1 VLLELRN
8 ISKRF
13 PGVVALDDVSIGF
26 ARGEVHAL
34 AGENGAGKSTL
45 IKVIAGRYRPDGGQV
60 LFHDKVVDIT
70 DPLKA
75 SRMGISVV
83 YQEYNLLPKLTVQDN
98 VLLGREP
105 RTPRGSLNRAAGR
118 AEVEALAARMK
129 VSLSPDSFVADLG
142 AAEAKIVEI
151 MKALASHVEVLILDE
166 PTAALP
172 EKDVAALFAV
182 IRSLRDAGV
191 TVLYISHR
199 LDEIFA
205 IADRVTVLK
214 DGQRVGTWPVASMT
228 RDLLIRSMVGRE
240 LTDIYPERRASAD
253 GQEVFTGEG
262 LSDGKNL
269 SGISFRLRAGE
280 ILGVGGMTGNGQR
293 EFIRSLFGAHPLTD
307 GKLRFRGREVR
318 ISSPRRA
325 MDLGI
330 GFIPDDRRNEGLS
343 VSQSVLR
350 NLSLPSLGLR
360 QTAGVIRRR
369 REKEA
374 AGRIVESLEIKCAAV
389 TQPVR
394 SMSGGNQQRVVIGKW
409 IPLSPAVL
417 LFHEPTL
424 GIDVGARAEI
434 YRLMRSLTAQ
444 GVAIIMVSSDMIE
457 LLNVPDRILVFS
469 RGKISAEFAAGEAS
483 EEAVM
488 LAASGG
494 GEQS

>member
-1 VLLELRN
+1 MVLELKN

-26 ARGEVHAL
+26 AKGEVHAL

-45 IKVIAGRYRPDGGQV
+45 IKVIAGRYRPDEGRI
-60 LFHDKVVDIT
+60 LFHEKVVEIA
-70 DPLKA
+70 DPLTA

-83 YQEYNLLPKLTVQDN
+83 YQEYNLVPKMTVQDN

-105 RTPRGSLNRAAGR
+105 RTKAGSIDRGAAR
-118 AEVEALAARMK
+118 AEVQELASRMN
-129 VSLSPDSFVADLG
+129 VSLSPDSYVADLG

-172 EKDVAALFAV
+172 EKDVAALFSV

-199 LDEIFA
+199 LDEIFT

-214 DGQRVGTWPVASMT
+214 DGQLVGTWPVAQID
-228 RDLLIRSMVGRE
+228 RDFLVRSMVGRE
-240 LTDIYPERRASAD
+240 LTDIYPARRPPAE
-253 GQEVFTGEG
+253 GMEVLSGEG
-262 LSDGKNL
+262 LSDGKDL
-269 SGISFRLRAGE
+269 TGVSFRLRAGE

-293 EFIRSLFGAHPLTD
+293 ELIRCLFGAHPLTA
-307 GKLRFRGREVR
+307 GKIRVLGREVR
-318 ISSPRRA
+318 IGTPRQA

-343 VSQSVLR
+343 VNQSVLR
-350 NLSLPSLGLR
+350 NLALPSLGLR
-360 QTAGVIRRR
+360 QTAGIIRRR

-374 AGRIVESLEIKCAAV
+374 SEKVVHDLEIKLSAV
-389 TQPVR
+389 SQAVR

-409 IPLSPAVL
+409 IPLAPRVL

-434 YRLMRSLTAQ
+434 YRLMRRLTSQ
-444 GVAIIMVSSDMIE
+444 GVAILMVSSDMIE
-457 LLNVPDRILVFS
+457 LLNVPDRILVFY
-469 RGKISAEFAAGEAS
+469 RGAIGAEFAAGEAT
-483 EEAVM
+483 EEMVM
-488 LAASGG
+488 RVASGG
-494 GEQS
+494 KAAS

>member
-1 VLLELRN
+1 MLELRN

-26 ARGEVHAL
+26 TKGEVHAL

-45 IKVIAGRYRPDGGQV
+45 IKVIAGRYRPDQGRI
-60 LFHDKVVDIT
+60 LFHDKVVEIA

-83 YQEYNLLPKLTVQDN
+83 YQEYNLVPKLTVRDN

-105 RTPRGSLNRAAGR
+105 LSSLGR
-118 AEVEALAARMK
+118 IDRVASSAEVEALAGRMK
-129 VSLSPDSFVADLG
+129 LSISPDRYVADLG
-142 AAEAKIVEI
+142 AAEAKMVEI
-151 MKALASHVEVLILDE
+151 MKALASHVEVLVLDE

-172 EKDVAALFAV
+172 EKDVAALFSV
-182 IRSLRDAGV
+182 IKSLRDSGV
-191 TVLYISHR
+191 AVVYISHR
-199 LDEIFA
+199 IDEIFA

-214 DGQRVGTWPVASMT
+214 DGQRVGTWTVAQINHES
-228 RDLLIRSMVGRE
+228 LVRSMVGRD
-240 LTDIYPERRASAD
+240 LTDIYPARRAPTE
-253 GQEVFTGEG
+253 GREVLSGEN
-262 LSDGKNL
+262 LTDGKDL
-269 SGISFRLRAGE
+269 ARISFHLRVGE

-293 EFIRSLFGAHPLTD
+293 EFIRCLFGAHPLTS
-307 GKLRFRGREVR
+307 GKLCFLGHEVR
-318 ISSPRRA
+318 IDSPRAA

-343 VSQSVLR
+343 VNQSALR
-350 NLSLPSLGLR
+350 NLSLPSLELR
-360 QTAGVIRRR
+360 QTAGIIRRR
-369 REKEA
+369 LEREASNK
-374 AGRIVESLEIKCAAV
+374 IVHDLEIKLAALS
-389 TQPVR
+389 QPVR
-394 SMSGGNQQRVVIGKW
+394 SMSGGNQQRLVIGKW
-409 IPLSPAVL
+409 IPLAPKVL

-434 YRLMRSLTAQ
+434 YRLMRRLTSQ

-457 LLNVPDRILVFS
+457 LLNVPDRILVFF
-469 RGKISAEFAAGEAS
+469 RGAIGAEFAAGEAS

-494 GEQS
+494 NRGR